1 MERAEVT
8 FKPMEEYFLIS
19 ENIIRKRKYK
29 DEGGKWH
36 NRLSPSAV
44 LIGGYL
50 TNYSKK
56 TEDGGQTVCVRK
68 YESLGKTLGVSHG
81 TVANALVQLKQEEIL
96 SVPKRSSYLTNF
108 SEVQYKYFL
117 RGEPFFFTDAFTIK
131 WKDPAGERRS
141 EVRPLTVIEGLVL
154 CYFYTK
160 CGNKKKTNAFDCS
173 YADIAYYLGISPRSA
188 WSAVRTLL
196 HADLI
201 FCRAGEKGVNGR
213 IKSTYRLNDGL
224 LCRRKRELRRVLKN
238 AVADPIEQA
247 ADARIDR
254 ERFYSE
260 RRFRAE
266 SAAERK
272 KEKFLAVHPEYNNM
286 ERDCDTLAREE
297 AKAEALGLPGLPQ
310 LQERLAKKQREKRAF
325 LRRFGVT
332 EEDFLP
338 HYACRKCSDTGALP
352 NGRACDCYFRR
363 E

>member
-29 DEGGKWH
+29 DDSGTWRR
-36 NRLSPSAV
+36 RLSPSAV

-50 TNYSKK
+50 TNYSQK
-56 TEDGGQTVCVRK
+56 TDAGGETLCVRK

-81 TVANALVQLKQEEIL
+81 TVANALAQLKAEEIL

-108 SEVQYKYFL
+108 SEIEFKYFL

-131 WKDPAGERRS
+131 WEKAGKRYT
-141 EVRPLTVIEGLVL
+141 EVRPLTVVEGLVL

-160 CGNKKKTNAFDCS
+160 CGNKKKNNAFDCS
-173 YADIAYYLGISPRSA
+173 YTDLANYLGISPRTA
-188 WSAVRTLL
+188 WNAVRTLL

-201 FCRAGEKGVNGR
+201 FRHAGEKGVNSR
-213 IKSTYRLNDGL
+213 IKSTYHLNSGL
-224 LCRRKRELRRVLKN
+224 LGRRKKTVRRRAENN
-238 AVADPIEQA
+238 AGADPSEQA
-247 ADARIDR
+247 ANARIDR

-260 RRFRAE
+260 RRFRAQE
-266 SAAERK
+266 AADKKREDFSAA
-272 KEKFLAVHPEYNNM
+272 HPEYKRI
-286 ERDCDTLAREE
+286 ERECADLTREE
-297 AKAEALGLPGLPQ
+297 AKAEALGQPDLPQ
-310 LQERLAKKQREKRAF
+310 LQRRLAAKQREKRAF
-325 LRRFGVT
+325 LRRFGAT

-338 HYACRKCSDTGALP
+338 HYACPKCSDTGALP
-352 NGRACDCYFRR
+352 DGRACDCYFRR